1 MNDFDTF
8 WHEAKAALRVALQW
22 FFLAVPMGLLCG
34 FLGTLFHLAVEHATE
49 LRAAQPW
56 LLFLLPVAGLLIT
69 ALYKVT
75 KCEGVGTNNV
85 IRAVQSG
92 EPVSILL
99 VPAIF
104 LGTVLTHLCGG
115 SAGREGAALQMG
127 GSIGWNLG
135 TLLRLKDHDRRT
147 ATISGMTGRPVETCA
162 AVLRLAVDLQ
172 EPVKPT
178 ERLVGDLKAAG
189 YRLYVLS
196 NMSREFI
203 DFLRRFPVYGLFDG
217 EVVSCEEH
225 TVKPEPRIYEILLER
240 YGLTPSET
248 LFIDDREMNIE
259 AAAALGIHGFV
270 FDHRDPDAACD
281 ALRRRLLQSDCI

>member
-1 MNDFDTF
+1 MKNIVFDLGGVLFARDKSKCTP
-8 WHEAKAALRVALQW
+8 ELLE
-22 FFLAVPMGLLCG
+22 FFS
-34 FLGTLFHLAVEHATE
+34 F
-49 LRAAQPW
+49 LRAPRMP
-56 LLFLLPVAGLLIT
+56 LFWEEYDRGTSTLEEVT
-69 ALYKVT
+69 A
-75 KCEGVGTNNV
+75 
-85 IRAVQSG
+85 
-92 EPVSILL
+92 
-99 VPAIF
+99 
-104 LGTVLTHLCGG
+104 
-115 SAGREGAALQMG
+115 
-127 GSIGWNLG
+127 
-135 TLLRLKDHDRRT
+135 
-147 ATISGMTGRPVETCA
+147 ISGMTGRPVETCA

>member
-1 MNDFDTF
+1 MKNIVFDLGGVLF
-8 WHEAKAALRVALQW
+8 ARDKSKCSPEIVE
-22 FFLAVPMGLLCG
+22 FFG
-34 FLGTLFHLAVEHATE
+34 FL
-49 LRAAQPW
+49 RAPQMPRFW
-56 LLFLLPVAGLLIT
+56 EE
-69 ALYKVT
+69 YD
-75 KCEGVGTNNV
+75 
-85 IRAVQSG
+85 R
-92 EPVSILL
+92 
-99 VPAIF
+99 
-104 LGTVLTHLCGG
+104 
-115 SAGREGAALQMG
+115 GAS
-127 GSIGWNLG
+127 SIGEVTD
-135 TLLRLKDHDRRT
+135 TLCTL
-147 ATISGMTGRPVETCA
+147 TGRPRAVCER
-162 AVLRLAVDLQ
+162 VLREAIDLQ
-172 EPVKPT
+172 EPVAPT
-178 ERLVGDLKAAG
+178 ERLVGELKRAG

>member
-1 MNDFDTF
+1 MKNIVFDLGGVLFARDKSKCTP
-8 WHEAKAALRVALQW
+8 ELLE
-22 FFLAVPMGLLCG
+22 FFS
-34 FLGTLFHLAVEHATE
+34 F
-49 LRAAQPW
+49 LRAPRMP
-56 LLFLLPVAGLLIT
+56 LFWEE
-69 ALYKVT
+69 YDR
-75 KCEGVGTNNV
+75 GT
-85 IRAVQSG
+85 S
-92 EPVSILL
+92 
-99 VPAIF
+99 
-104 LGTVLTHLCGG
+104 
-115 SAGREGAALQMG
+115 
-127 GSIGWNLG
+127 
-135 TLLRLKDHDRRT
+135 TLEEVT
-147 ATISGMTGRPVETCA
+147 ATISRMTGRPVETCA

-172 EPVKPT
+172 EP
-178 ERLVGDLKAAG
+178 GDLKAAG